1 VRKFDPHHLTTIH
14 QNSLMTTPR
23 GSRKKRIWAYIL
35 YFIAFIYGAALLG
48 GDDDWQVALFAG
60 VVAAGVATLLLRSA
74 RQADERA
81 AELARG
87 ERRLEVVRLAE
98 SEDGQLT
105 VTEVAAKLG
114 WSMDDA
120 AATLRSLDDGVRVTS
135 TVTDEGII
143 LYDFPELIHD
153 PGRKKRLR

>member
-1 VRKFDPHHLTTIH
+1 
-14 QNSLMTTPR
+14 MTKPR

-35 YFIAFIYGAALLG
+35 YFIAFIYGVALVG
-48 GDDDWQVALFAG
+48 GDDDPMVSLFAG

-74 RQADERA
+74 WQDEERA
-81 AELARG
+81 AQVTVTERQLA
-87 ERRLEVVRLAE
+87 VVRLAE

-114 WSMDDA
+114 WSMDEA

-135 TVTDEGII
+135 TVTDEGIM

-153 PGRKKRLR
+153 PGRRKRLR

>member
-1 VRKFDPHHLTTIH
+1 
-14 QNSLMTTPR
+14 MTTPR

-35 YFIAFIYGAALLG
+35 YFIAFIFATAFIDG
-48 GDDDWQVALFAG
+48 GDDWESSLFSA

-74 RQADERA
+74 WQEEEKVAQVTA
-81 AELARG
+81 G
-87 ERRLEVVRLAE
+87 ERQLAVVRLAE

-114 WSMDDA
+114 WSIDDA
-120 AATLRSLDDGVRVTS
+120 AATLRSLDDGVRVTT
-135 TVTDEGII
+135 TVTDEGVI

-153 PGRKKRLR
+153 PGRQKRLR

>member
-1 VRKFDPHHLTTIH
+1 
-14 QNSLMTTPR
+14 MTTPR

-48 GDDDWQVALFAG
+48 GDDDWKVSLFAG

-74 RQADERA
+74 RQADEQA
-81 AELARG
+81 AEMARG

-114 WSMDDA
+114 WSIDDA

>member
-1 VRKFDPHHLTTIH
+1 MAKR
-14 QNSLMTTPR
+14 R

-35 YFIAFIYGAALLG
+35 FFIAFIFGTAFIDGGSDWETSLFSAL
-48 GDDDWQVALFAG
+48 
-60 VVAAGVATLLLRSA
+60 VAAGVATLLLRSA
-74 RQADERA
+74 WQEEEKAAQVTRGDRQ
-81 AELARG
+81 LAV
-87 ERRLEVVRLAE
+87 LRLAE

-114 WSMDDA
+114 WSIDDA
-120 AATLRSLDDGVRVTS
+120 AATLRSLDDGVRVT
-135 TVTDEGII
+135 TTLTDEGIM